1 MIALKRVYRT
11 NNQVTGE
18 KSATYQFLDWEDGRQ
33 ELWVSWPD
41 MEPQLIATGVAEREV
56 ELTLS
61 LSLYGGSRNA
71 HPVVSGIDCMG
82 NPRWAT
88 QYYDEDIIEI

>member
-1 MIALKRVYRT
+1 MIAIKRVYRT

-18 KSATYQFLDWEDGRQ
+18 LAATYQFLDWENGLR
-33 ELWVSWPD
+33 ELWVSWEG
-41 MEPQLIATGVAEREV
+41 MEPQLITTGVAEREA
-56 ELTLS
+56 ELALS

-71 HPVVSGIDCMG
+71 HPVVSGIDCLG